1 MKLEP
6 SEKKNYNAIKI
17 LSIVL
22 VAIAIALE
30 TWNLITRAE
39 IAEHFTVIVTLERIM
54 LISHFVEGII
64 SAFYAENKLRYSI
77 YVFFVGTVGLLELFP
92 EKQLKE

>member
-6 SEKKNYNAIKI
+6 SEKKNYHAIKI
-17 LSIVL
+17 SSILL
-22 VAIAIALE
+22 VSIAIALE

-39 IAEHFTVIVTLERIM
+39 IAEHFTVIVTLERVM

-64 SAFYAENKLRYSI
+64 SAFYTENKLKYGI